1 VILTTVDWV
10 VIVVYFVVSL
20 AIALVYSRR
29 AGSSSEQFFLS
40 GRALPWWLAG
50 TSMVATTFAADTPLA
65 VTGLTVKY
73 GIAGNWLWWSFV
85 MSGMLTAVLYAR
97 LWRRAGIMTDAEF
110 AELRYSGHPAA
121 FLRGF
126 RACYLALAINSIIIG
141 WVTAAMA
148 KILGLTLGVGKWQA
162 TVGLFVLTALYSTLS
177 GLWGVIVTDFFQF
190 AFAMTGCIALAYFAL
205 GAVGG
210 MGGLLAALHARFPDD
225 APLAVLPDL
234 HSAWMPALTFFVYVA
249 VNWWASWYPGAE
261 PGGGGYVAQRI
272 MSARDERHALLA
284 ALWFNIAHYALRP
297 WPWIVVALVSMVLY
311 PGLADPEAGYVR
323 VMVDHLPPFWRGFL
337 LAAFFA
343 AYMST
348 ISTQLNWGA
357 SYLVNDVYR
366 RFWDARRSEAHYAAV
381 GRGATLA
388 MMGIS
393 GVAAYFIGSVE
404 GAWKFLLAIGAG
416 TGLVYLLRWYWWRIN
431 AWSEVSAMAA
441 ALVVSLVAQGGFGLS
456 AAEPRGFAILLL
468 ITTGITTL
476 AWLAVTYAT
485 APEPVA
491 TLRTF
496 YARVRPGGPGWR
508 AIVPEAG
515 AEGRLASGL
524 VQWAV
529 GCVVVYL
536 GLFGI
541 GDVILGRP
549 TRGLATLVIAAAL
562 TAYLVRATRARG
574 DAVPAPPPRRD
585 PHGMMIPFFRR
596 RGGR

>member
-10 VIVVYFVVSL
+10 VIVLYFVASV
-20 AIALVYSRR
+20 AIALLYSRR
-29 AGSSSEQFFLS
+29 AGRSSEEFFLS
-40 GRALPWWLAG
+40 GRRLPWWLAG
-50 TSMVATTFAADTPLA
+50 TSMVATTFAADTPLV

-85 MSGMLTAVLYAR
+85 MSGMMTAVLYAR

-110 AELRYSGHPAA
+110 AELRYSGKPAA

-210 MGGLLAALHARFPDD
+210 MSGLLAALHTRFPDD

-234 HSAWMPALTFFVYVA
+234 HSTWMPVLTFFVYVG

-311 PGLADPEAGYVR
+311 PGLADPESGYVR

-366 RFWDARRSEAHYAAV
+366 RFWDARRSEVHYAAV
-381 GRGATLA
+381 GRVATLV
-388 MMGIS
+388 MMVIS
-393 GVAAYFIGSVE
+393 GVVTYFIGSVE

-431 AWSEVSAMAA
+431 AWSEVSAMAT
-441 ALVVSLVAQGGFGLS
+441 ALVVSLVAQGVFGLS
-456 AAEPRGFAILLL
+456 ADDPRSFAILLL
-468 ITTGITTL
+468 VTTGITTL
-476 AWLAVTYAT
+476 VWLTVTYAT
-485 APEPVA
+485 APEPVT
-491 TLRTF
+491 TLRAF
-496 YARVRPGGPGWR
+496 YARVRPGGPGWQ
-508 AIVPEAG
+508 AVVPEAA

-524 VQWAV
+524 VQWAI

-541 GDVILGRP
+541 GDVVLGRP
-549 TRGLATLVIAAAL
+549 FRGLATLVIAVAL
-562 TAYLVRATRARG
+562 TGYLVRATKTTA
-574 DAVPAPPPRRD
+574 DEVSASHPAGTRVV
-585 PHGMMIPFFRR
+585 
-596 RGGR
+596 

>member
-1 VILTTVDWV
+1 MVLVA
-10 VIVVYFVVSL
+10 YFALSV
-20 AIALVYSRR
+20 AIAIAYSRR
-29 AGSSSEQFFLS
+29 AGSSPEEYFLS
-40 GRALPWWLAG
+40 GRAIPWWLAG

-97 LWRRAGIMTDAEF
+97 LWRRAGVLTDAEF
-110 AELRYSGHPAA
+110 AELRYSGRPAA

-148 KILGLTLGVGKWQA
+148 KILGLTLGVGRWEA
-162 TVGLFVLTALYSTLS
+162 TIGLFVLTGLYSTLA
-177 GLWGVIVTDFFQF
+177 GLWGVLVTDFFQF
-190 AFAMTGCIALAYFAL
+190 ALAMTGCIALAFFAL

-210 MGGLLAALHARFPDD
+210 MSGLLAALHARFPDD
-225 APLAVLPDL
+225 APLRLVPDPD
-234 HSAWMPALTFFVYVA
+234 SAWMPLVA
-249 VNWWASWYPGAE
+249 FLAYIGVNWWASWYPGAE

-272 MSARDERHALLA
+272 MAARDERHALLA

-297 WPWIVVALVSMVLY
+297 WPWIVVALASMVLY
-311 PGLADPEAGYVR
+311 PGLADPETGYVK

-366 RFWDARRSEAHYAAV
+366 RFWAPGRPERHYAAV
-381 GRGATLA
+381 GRAATLV
-388 MMGIS
+388 MMVVS
-393 GVAAYFIGSVE
+393 AVVAWQIATVE

-431 AWSEVSAMAA
+431 AWSEVSAMLA
-441 ALVVSLVAQGGFGLS
+441 ALGISLALQAGLGLS
-456 AAEPRGFAILLL
+456 ADDPRGFAWLLL
-468 ITTGITTL
+468 ATTAGTTVV
-476 AWLAVTYAT
+476 WLAVTLAT
-485 APEPVA
+485 PAEPPER
-491 TLRTF
+491 LRAF
-496 YARVRPGGPGWR
+496 YERVRPGGPGWR
-508 AIVPEAG
+508 AVTPQAAADSRLGLGLLQWLAG
-515 AEGRLASGL
+515 CAA
-524 VQWAV
+524 
-529 GCVVVYL
+529 VYL

-541 GDVILGRP
+541 GWLLLGHVAAG
-549 TRGLATLVIAAAL
+549 TAAVVAAVALALGLWRSGAPAAAPG
-562 TAYLVRATRARG
+562 TPPAR
-574 DAVPAPPPRRD
+574 VVSS
-585 PHGMMIPFFRR
+585 
-596 RGGR
+596 GR

>member
-1 VILTTVDWV
+1 MILTAVDWI
-10 VIVVYFVVSL
+10 VIVLYFVASV
-20 AIALVYSRR
+20 AIALLYSRR
-29 AGSSSEQFFLS
+29 AGGSTEEYFLS

-50 TSMVATTFAADTPLA
+50 TSMVATTFAADTPLV

-73 GIAGNWLWWSFV
+73 GIAGNWLWWSFL
-85 MSGMLTAVLYAR
+85 MSGMLTAILYAR

-110 AELRYSGHPAA
+110 AELRYAGKPAA

-162 TVGLFVLTALYSTLS
+162 TVALFVLTALYSTLS

-190 AFAMTGCIALAYFAL
+190 VFAMAGCIALAWFAL

-210 MGGLLAALHARFPDD
+210 MSGLLAALHARFPDD
-225 APLAVLPDL
+225 APLALVPDL
-234 HSAWMPALTFFVYVA
+234 HSAWMPAITFFAYVA

-272 MSARDERHALLA
+272 MSTRNERHALLA

-297 WPWIVVALVSMVLY
+297 WPWIVVALASMVLY
-311 PGLADPEAGYVR
+311 PGLEDPESGYVR
-323 VMVDHLPPFWRGFL
+323 VMVGILPPFWRGFL

-348 ISTQLNWGA
+348 IATQLNWGA

-366 RFWDARRSEAHYAAV
+366 RFWRPDRTEAHYAGV
-381 GRGATLA
+381 GRLATLL
-388 MMGIS
+388 MMVIS
-393 GVAAYFIGSVE
+393 GVATFYIGSVE

-431 AWSEVSAMAA
+431 AWSEVSAMAV
-441 ALVVSLVAQGGFGLS
+441 ALVVSLVLQGVFGLNGDD
-456 AAEPRGFAILLL
+456 PRGFAALLL
-468 ITTGITTL
+468 ITTAITTV
-476 AWLAVTYAT
+476 AWLVVTFAT
-485 APEPVA
+485 APEPPA
-491 TLRTF
+491 TLRAF

-508 AIVPEAG
+508 AVVPG
-515 AEGRLASGL
+515 AETDGWIARGL
-524 VQWAV
+524 VQWAI

-541 GDVILGRP
+541 GDVVLGRP
-549 TRGLATLVIAAAL
+549 VRGFATLLAGVAL
-562 TAYLVRATRARG
+562 TVYLVRSTG
-574 DAVPAPPPRRD
+574 TT
-585 PHGMMIPFFRR
+585 
-596 RGGR
+596 GGEASAAKSVGGGVV

>member
-1 VILTTVDWV
+1 VTLTAVDWV
-10 VIVVYFVVSL
+10 VIVLYFAVSV
-20 AIALVYSRR
+20 AVALVYSRR
-29 AGSSSEQFFLS
+29 AGSSSDEFFLS

-50 TSMVATTFAADTPLA
+50 TSMVATTFAADTPLV

-73 GIAGNWLWWSFV
+73 GIAGNWLWWSFM

-110 AELRYSGHPAA
+110 AELRYAGRPAA

-148 KILGLTLGVGKWQA
+148 KILGMTLGVGKWQA

-190 AFAMTGCIALAYFAL
+190 VFAMAGCIALAYFAL

-210 MGGLLAALHARFPDD
+210 MSGLLAALGTRFPDG
-225 APLAVLPDL
+225 APLSVLPDL
-234 HSAWMPALTFFVYVA
+234 GSAWMPALTFFVYVA

-284 ALWFNIAHYALRP
+284 AVWFNIAHYALRP
-297 WPWIVVALVSMVLY
+297 WPWIIVALVSMVLY
-311 PGLADPEAGYVR
+311 PNLSDPESGYVR

-366 RFWDARRSEAHYAAV
+366 RFWAAGRDEAHYAGV
-381 GRGATLA
+381 GRAATLV
-388 MMGIS
+388 MMVIS
-393 GVAAYFIGSVE
+393 GVVTYFIGSVE

-441 ALVVSLVAQGGFGLS
+441 ALVVSLAAQTLFGLD
-456 AAEPRGFAILLL
+456 AGDPRGFAVLLL
-468 ITTGITTL
+468 VTTGLTTL
-476 AWLAVTYAT
+476 AWLVVTYAT
-485 APEPVA
+485 APESPA
-491 TLRTF
+491 TLQAF
-496 YARVRPGGPGWR
+496 YRRVRPGGPGWT
-508 AIVPEAG
+508 AVVPEAA

-524 VQWAV
+524 VQWAI

-541 GDVILGRP
+541 GHIVLGRSL
-549 TRGLATLVIAAAL
+549 RGLVALVIAAVL
-562 TAYLVRATRARG
+562 TAYLVRATRTPA
-574 DAVPAPPPRRD
+574 DATSALS
-585 PHGMMIPFFRR
+585 G
-596 RGGR
+596 